1 MKTGIIGL
9 SASGKTTIFE
19 ALTGFISEPGQKGE
33 NRIGTVPVPD
43 DRLDVLSGMFQ
54 PKKTIFAQVEYLLP
68 GGSFQKEQTGDQNIW
83 APLRDTDALIHVI
96 RNFGGYGYT
105 PPTPLDDFITLDQDL
120 ILTDLFSV
128 ERRIQRLELDHN
140 RGKKINQ
147 SELGLLKACQKNL
160 ENEKPLRKCADL
172 AGDPLLKG
180 FAFIS
185 AKPMLVL
192 FNNEDEDDRLPQAGG
207 LHKRETCTVIR
218 GKLEQELAQM
228 SAAEAADFL
237 AEFNIGASAK
247 DRIIRLSYD
256 FLGLISFFTFNNDEV
271 RAWTVKKGTPAM
283 DAAGQIHSD
292 MKKGFIRAEV
302 LAYDD
307 LASAGSY
314 PAARKEGTVRLEGKT
329 YPVQDG
335 DIITF
340 RFSV

>member
-9 SASGKTTIFE
+9 GASGKTTIFE
-19 ALTGFISEPGQKGE
+19 AITGNISETEQKGA

-43 DRLDVLSGMFQ
+43 DRLDVLSGIYQ
-54 PKKTIFAQVEYLLP
+54 PNKTIFAQVEYLLP
-68 GGSFQKEQTGDQNIW
+68 GGPFQKEKTGDQGIW
-83 APLRDTDALIHVI
+83 TLIRDTDALIHVV

-105 PPTPLDDFITLDQDL
+105 NPTPFDDFIKLEQEL

-128 ERRIQRLELDHN
+128 ERRLERLARDHK
-140 RGKKINQ
+140 RGKKTNQ

-160 ENEKPLRKCADL
+160 ENENPLRKCPDL

-192 FNNEDEDDRLPQAGG
+192 FNNEDEDDRIPEAGG

-218 GKLEQELAQM
+218 GKLEHELAQM
-228 SAAEAADFL
+228 SAAEAEDFL
-237 AEFNIGASAK
+237 AEFNISVSAM
-247 DRIIRLSYD
+247 DRIIRQSYD

-271 RAWTVKKGTPAM
+271 RAWTVKKGTPAI
-283 DAAGQIHSD
+283 DAAGLIHSD
-292 MKKGFIRAEV
+292 MQKGFIRAEV
-302 LAYDD
+302 LGYND
-307 LASAGSY
+307 LAAAGSY
-314 PAARKEGTVRLEGKT
+314 PAARKKGTVRLEGKT
-329 YPVQDG
+329 YQLQDG

-340 RFSV
+340 RFNV